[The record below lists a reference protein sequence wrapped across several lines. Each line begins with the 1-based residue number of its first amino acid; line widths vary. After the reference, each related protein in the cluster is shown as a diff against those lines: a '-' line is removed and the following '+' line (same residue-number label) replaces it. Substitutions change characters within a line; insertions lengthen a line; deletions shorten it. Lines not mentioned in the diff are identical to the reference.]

1 MLGLL
6 QFSGF
11 VIGRIAAVKRASRPQ
26 AQLVPPFPFRL
37 ATETA
42 AVLIKRMRAQL
53 TEKVGAFHF
62 FDCHACRLYP
72 LVTVR
77 NTVFGYMRTAV
88 PEKASPGVSFPRG
101 RCASTGTSERAI
113 LASQSSLAPSAVT
126 PEINVL
132 ALLFGITPDLVLRFQ
147 PVSPLVAFEG
157 FSEFGIIREMPNKR
171 RALGGVFG
179 TPPKAS

>member
-1 MLGLL
+1 MAKRRTPAQIRATGLL

-62 FDCHACRLYP
+62 FDCHAWIITLAGMLKSTLS
-72 LVTVR
+72 LV
-77 NTVFGYMRTAV
+77 NGGGYAV
-88 PEKASPGVSFPRG
+88 G
-101 RCASTGTSERAI
+101 
-113 LASQSSLAPSAVT
+113 Q
-126 PEINVL
+126 
-132 ALLFGITPDLVLRFQ
+132 
-147 PVSPLVAFEG
+147 
-157 FSEFGIIREMPNKR
+157 
-171 RALGGVFG
+171 
-179 TPPKAS
+179 